1 MNVMPTQPNQT
12 ITPMIASRILNIH
25 PATLTAWAE
34 SGRIP
39 FMRTPGGHRRYQL
52 ADVNLLAAKIE
63 DAKRGV
69 LS

>member
-1 MNVMPTQPNQT
+1 MPTQSNQI
-12 ITPMIASRILNIH
+12 ITPMVASRILDIH

-39 FMRTPGGHRRYQL
+39 CTRTPGGHRRYRL

-63 DAKRGV
+63 DARRGV